1 MNNENLLE
9 RITINPKEMAGK
21 PAIQGIR
28 LTVEYILGLLA
39 HGTTMEEILEEYPGL
54 AKDDIGAAV
63 QIHSQL
69 LEEMIEERKKARF
82 FRDMERIVDEG
93 EFVEFP

>member
-21 PAIQGIR
+21 PVIQGIR

-39 HGTTMEEILEEYPGL
+39 NGTTMEAILEEYPGL
-54 AKDDIGAAV
+54 VKDDIKAAG
-63 QIHSQL
+63 QIHSHP

-82 FRDMERIVDEG
+82 FRDMELIVDEG
-93 EFVEFP
+93 DFVEFP